1 LNFEESSKASTGKL
15 ATELLLIAGILCGS
29 FLAWLLPDRIE
40 EEVVTR
46 RI

>member
-15 ATELLLIAGILCGS
+15 ATELLLIAGILSGS
-29 FLAWLLPDRIE
+29 FLAWLLPDRT